1 MKSSRFR
8 QSGLAA
14 IALGLGLWLRA
25 GEARA
30 EPWGVSGERFPE
42 MSSARYMPVFRRF
55 AEKHAKTGAFVLHPA
70 PYGEDA
76 IPYVRVENGVA
87 EFPCA
92 KWKET
97 DWNMSVPREGV
108 WTNGLVLVKP
118 RECIPVLDFLL
129 RATRDLRE
137 AGGEDV
143 VIYMPAS
150 DFPDWAPPLTIA
162 SADGGTTFPVHAI
175 LEAWEDMES
184 RWNRKIGWCGNVLRI
199 DHDFGAD
206 SEWWYNENAD
216 PEPGP
221 PPPAPGP

>member
-76 IPYVRVENGVA
+76 IPYVRVENGTSGKPA
-87 EFPCA
+87 GR
-92 KWKET
+92 
-97 DWNMSVPREGV
+97 MS
-108 WTNGLVLVKP
+108 
-118 RECIPVLDFLL
+118 
-129 RATRDLRE
+129 
-137 AGGEDV
+137 
-143 VIYMPAS
+143 
-150 DFPDWAPPLTIA
+150 
-162 SADGGTTFPVHAI
+162 
-175 LEAWEDMES
+175 
-184 RWNRKIGWCGNVLRI
+184 
-199 DHDFGAD
+199 
-206 SEWWYNENAD
+206 
-216 PEPGP
+216 
-221 PPPAPGP
+221 